1 MEYIKLE
8 RLGIKKVQLLRA
20 ALVSYRLGIEN
31 LKEYNIDDYG
41 TNIAIGETTELIE
54 KLEKE
59 LDKYHADYTYKVGRA
74 EIKPMR

>member
-20 ALVSYRLGIEN
+20 ALISYKLGIEN

-59 LDKYHADYTYKVGRA
+59 LDKCHADYTYKVGRA